1 MRKPSPLLLKRCK
14 FGEIISCMAAGCFSS
29 TLIPYRSEGISARHT
44 ARPSS
49 CCSEVAPNQT
59 PPSAIKQGLLS
70 WKALTVHPIKPP
82 KPGPCRLV
90 AGVHKAALTAC
101 LTQGL
106 VTRSAPRCPACAQHQ
121 AIKTA
126 PCIRFCIKKKK
137 KNPILRLGTC
147 LSAKT
152 YSRLCA
158 GHSTGFVFQA

>member
-90 AGVHKAALTAC
+90 AGVHKAVLTAC

-106 VTRSAPRCPACAQHQ
+106 VARARPALHHGARLVLSTRQLRQHL
-121 AIKTA
+121 ASGFASKKN
-126 PCIRFCIKKKK
+126 IKKF
-137 KNPILRLGTC
+137 P
-147 LSAKT
+147 S
-152 YSRLCA
+152 Y
-158 GHSTGFVFQA
+158 V